1 MFQSARPRGR
11 TRLRNFMSVMLVVVS
26 IRASSREDATQFD
39 IPGFILTLF
48 QSARPRGRTRLCKSF
63 ENSGICSFNPRVLAG
78 GRDKFSASESE
89 SIGFQSAR
97 PRGRTRQGHLIIF
110 TTENSFNPRV
120 LAGGRDKLNGNKYHC
135 HLFQS
140 ARPRGRTRLFDADN
154 SLPLDVSIRAS
165 SREDATPCNGKHVI
179 AINVSIRAS
188 SREDATI
195 PQSCP
200 SNKKSFNPRVLA
212 GGRDILL
219 LTD

>member
-97 PRGRTRQGHLIIF
+97 PRGRTRP
-110 TTENSFNPRV
+110 S
-120 LAGGRDKLNGNKYHC
+120 
-135 HLFQS
+135 S
-140 ARPRGRTRLFDADN
+140 TRCLQA
-154 SLPLDVSIRAS
+154 LTVSIRAS
-165 SREDATPCNGKHVI
+165 SREDATLSSGKCDSGPEFQSARPRGRTRHGRT
-179 AINVSIRAS
+179 VSKY
-188 SREDATI
+188 
-195 PQSCP
+195 PQ
-200 SNKKSFNPRVLA
+200 
-212 GGRDILL
+212 
-219 LTD
+219 